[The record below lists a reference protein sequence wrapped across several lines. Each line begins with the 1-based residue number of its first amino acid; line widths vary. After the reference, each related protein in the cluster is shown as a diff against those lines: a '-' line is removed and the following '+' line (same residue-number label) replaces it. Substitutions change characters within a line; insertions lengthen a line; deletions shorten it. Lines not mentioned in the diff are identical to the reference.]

1 MKFKLRDKYI
11 CIEEVVIITLFLCFL
26 SNNTR
31 AFLSNYFICYLYIMF
46 HELAH
51 IMLASIFGY
60 ELRRINIRI
69 AGMNAVFREKFSGIK
84 GIAIYLAG
92 PISNII
98 LAIVFRK
105 IKIVFEINMALAL
118 INILPIRPLDG
129 YNILKLILE
138 MFIDKEKVKN
148 IMNFIKKIVEIVLI
162 FLSIFMWCKYHNFSL
177 FLLLVYI
184 KTNSLQ
190 ALKSL

>member
-1 MKFKLRDKYI
+1 MNLKLRDKYI

-26 SNNTR
+26 SESAR
-31 AFLSNYFICYLYIMF
+31 VFLSNYFICYLYITF

-51 IMLASIFGY
+51 IFIASIFGY
-60 ELRRINIRI
+60 EIRRVNIKL
-69 AGMNAVFREKFSGIK
+69 AGMNAVFKEEFSGIK
-84 GIAIYLAG
+84 GIVIYLAG

-98 LAIVFRK
+98 LAMVFRN
-105 IKIVFEINMALAL
+105 IKIVYEINMALAL
-118 INILPIRPLDG
+118 VNTLPIWPLDG

-138 MFIDKEKVKN
+138 LYLSKEKAKN
-148 IMNFIKKIVEIVLI
+148 IMNFIKKIVEIILI
-162 FLSIFMWCKYHNFSL
+162 FLSVFMWLKYNNFSL
-177 FLLLVYI
+177 FLLSVYI